1 MQITLEVPE
10 DIARDLGGAEE
21 TVSRSALEGLALE
34 GYRTRRLSEGQI
46 RRMLGFDTRWDV
58 HAFLKS
64 HGVDLNYG
72 EDDLRQ
78 DLQFVDEF
86 GRWPS

>member
-10 DIARDLGGAEE
+10 DVARDLGGAQEML
-21 TVSRSALEGLALE
+21 SRTALEGLAIE
-34 GYRTRRLSEGQI
+34 GYRTRRLSEEQV
-46 RRMLGFDTRWDV
+46 RRMLGFNTRWEV
-58 HAFLKS
+58 HAFLNS
-64 HGVDLNYG
+64 HHVDLNYG
-72 EDDLRQ
+72 ADDLKQ